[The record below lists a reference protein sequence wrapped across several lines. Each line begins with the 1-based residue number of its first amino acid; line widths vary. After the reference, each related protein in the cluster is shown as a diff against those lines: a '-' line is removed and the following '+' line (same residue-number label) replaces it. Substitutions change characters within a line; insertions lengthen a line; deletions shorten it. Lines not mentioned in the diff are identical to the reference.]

1 MSRHS
6 RAALVAVA
14 AALALLATACSGDP
28 TPATPDAVD
37 SSAVESTK
45 PDDAALRAFYD
56 QTVDWSSC
64 GDFECGT
71 IEVPLDYD
79 DPAGR
84 SIQLAVL
91 RRPADSSR
99 DRIGSLLVNPGG
111 PGVSGKGYAENADFY
126 FTPDVLDV
134 YDIVGW
140 DPRGVGDSTAVEC
153 LSDRQT
159 DAFIAADGT
168 PDSPSEVAQLRR
180 MFRGFTSGC
189 EQGSGRLLPHI
200 GTFDSAR
207 DMDILRAVLGER
219 QTNYF
224 GASYGTELGATYAEL
239 FPERVGR
246 FVLDGALDPK
256 VSGTDLALGQL
267 EGFQRAI
274 TAFVDD
280 CIPRDGCPVGPTRDA
295 ALGQLED
302 LFAQSDAQ
310 PLSSDSG
317 RPVTESLAQLGV
329 VAAMYSQ
336 AQGWPTL
343 RLALARAFDS
353 DGTLLLALAD
363 SYSERN
369 GDGTYASNVNEAF
382 PAISCTDRPETLS
395 VRQIRDLVPTFVS
408 VSPLFGEWFAWA
420 GAGCADWPVDQA
432 PFPQRLR
439 AKGADPIVVVGTTRD
454 PATPYEWAVSLA
466 EQLDSGVLLS
476 RDGDGHTAY
485 TSGNGCIDDT
495 VDAYLIDG
503 VVPKDGTTC

>member
-1 MSRHS
+1 M
-6 RAALVAVA
+6 
-14 AALALLATACSGDP
+14 
-28 TPATPDAVD
+28 
-37 SSAVESTK
+37 ESTK
-45 PDDAALRAFYD
+45 PADSALRVYYD
-56 QTVDWSSC
+56 QSVKWSTC
-64 GDFECGT
+64 GDFECAQ
-71 IEVPLDYD
+71 IRVPLDYT

-84 SIQLAVL
+84 SIKLAAL
-91 RRPADSSR
+91 RRPANSSR

-111 PGVSGKGYAENADFY
+111 PGVSGKGYAQNADFY
-126 FTPDVLDV
+126 FSPEVVDV

-153 LSDRQT
+153 LSDSQT

-168 PDSPSEVAQLRR
+168 PDSPTEVGQLRR
-180 MFRGFTSGC
+180 MFRGFTAGC
-189 EQGSGRLLPHI
+189 ERGSGGLLPHI

-207 DMDILRAVLGER
+207 DMDILRSVLGER
-219 QTNYF
+219 QADYF

-256 VSGTDLALGQL
+256 VSGTELAVGQL

-280 CIPRDGCPVGPTRDA
+280 CIARDGCAVGPTREA
-295 ALGQLED
+295 ALGQLAD
-302 LFAQSDAQ
+302 LFAAADLR
-310 PLSSDSG
+310 PLASDSG

-329 VAAMYSQ
+329 VAAMYSE

-343 RLALARAFDS
+343 RLALARAFNG

-369 GDGTYASNVNEAF
+369 SDGTYSSNVNEAF

-395 VRQIRDLVPTFVS
+395 VRQIRTLVPRFVS

-420 GAGCADWPVDQA
+420 GAGCADWPVGDA
-432 PFPQRLR
+432 SFPQKLR
-439 AKGADPIVVVGTTRD
+439 AKGASPILVIGTTRD

-466 EQLDSGVLLS
+466 RQLDSGVLLS

-485 TSGNGCIDDT
+485 TSGNACIDDT